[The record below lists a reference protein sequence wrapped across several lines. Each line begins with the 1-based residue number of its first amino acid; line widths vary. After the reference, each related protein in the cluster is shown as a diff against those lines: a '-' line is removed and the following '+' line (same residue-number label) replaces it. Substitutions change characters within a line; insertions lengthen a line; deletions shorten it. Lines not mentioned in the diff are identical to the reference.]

1 MAERD
6 GSGTGFLGRVE
17 FQVKSPMQSSPIVRL
32 IILATA
38 IFSVL
43 GFALSP
49 AQAEDSE
56 YALRI
61 QVKDQGRTADG
72 KTDNQPVP
80 GVEITVT
87 DSAGLIVDTG
97 ATDTE
102 GVVIISVPARADYT
116 VTLNEET
123 LPSGK
128 TLDSKTPAV
137 QNVLTDSFV
146 TKTKVVT

>member
-17 FQVKSPMQSSPIVRL
+17 FQVKSSMQSSPIVRL

-61 QVKDQGRTADG
+61 QVK
-72 KTDNQPVP
+72 
-80 GVEITVT
+80 
-87 DSAGLIVDTG
+87 
-97 ATDTE
+97 
-102 GVVIISVPARADYT
+102 
-116 VTLNEET
+116 
-123 LPSGK
+123 
-128 TLDSKTPAV
+128 
-137 QNVLTDSFV
+137 
-146 TKTKVVT
+146 